1 MTFRN
6 RLLLGMALIMA
17 AFIAAIVVANSG
29 LRSTSARFGSF
40 LDGIGSLQ
48 QSYQEMYSQGLQMGQ
63 ALRNIVLDPSNPKAF
78 ENLEKAR
85 KDFAEARDQ
94 AGLAAKSVNG
104 FDAALAR
111 LSPLVQA
118 QAEAQAEVLAVVKS
132 SQIEDAKRLINSTET
147 PAWRALKKA
156 LLNDLEAISKATDSQ
171 RHDVASK
178 AEQAEN
184 IMLALSVLAIVVGI
198 ASVFSTLRYVR
209 RELGGEPGYAR
220 KVANAV
226 ATGDLTQP
234 ISLAEGDTS
243 SLLAGLA
250 GMQAHLRQLVSSLA
264 NHASDVAQTANQM
277 AMITGKVASGSEQQQ
292 EVASAMVSNG
302 QNLSAS
308 LHQVMGA
315 VNEAEQI
322 VQGSSE
328 ISGSGAALASKAAE
342 ETKSMAGSVQT
353 TATHIRELGALSAQ
367 INSIL
372 SVISDIAS
380 QTNLLALNAAIEA
393 ARAGEQGRG
402 FAVVADE
409 VRKLA
414 ERTAQSTSE
423 ISAMVESIQS
433 GTSRAVEAMESGMHQ
448 VDDSVQLSNQARDAF
463 DRMNA
468 SSLEV
473 RQVVAR
479 ITEAIDVEYQN
490 EGAMQHHIEEV
501 RKLIDDSSQAMQEV
515 VVSAEQLRRMSG
527 ALSQEV
533 SRFKL

>member
-1 MTFRN
+1 
-6 RLLLGMALIMA
+6 
-17 AFIAAIVVANSG
+17 VA
-29 LRSTSARFGSF
+29 R
-40 LDGIGSLQ
+40 
-48 QSYQEMYSQGLQMGQ
+48 
-63 ALRNIVLDPSNPKAF
+63 
-78 ENLEKAR
+78 
-85 KDFAEARDQ
+85 
-94 AGLAAKSVNG
+94 
-104 FDAALAR
+104 
-111 LSPLVQA
+111 
-118 QAEAQAEVLAVVKS
+118 
-132 SQIEDAKRLINSTET
+132 
-147 PAWRALKKA
+147 
-156 LLNDLEAISKATDSQ
+156 
-171 RHDVASK
+171 
-178 AEQAEN
+178 
-184 IMLALSVLAIVVGI
+184 
-198 ASVFSTLRYVR
+198 
-209 RELGGEPGYAR
+209 
-220 KVANAV
+220 
-226 ATGDLTQP
+226 
-234 ISLAEGDTS
+234 
-243 SLLAGLA
+243 
-250 GMQAHLRQLVSSLA
+250 
-264 NHASDVAQTANQM
+264 
-277 AMITGKVASGSEQQQ
+277 
-292 EVASAMVSNG
+292 AMVSNG
-302 QNLSAS
+302 HNLSAS

-328 ISGSGAALASKAAE
+328 ISGSGAALASRAAE
-342 ETKSMAGSVQT
+342 ETQSMAGSVQS

-414 ERTAQSTSE
+414 ERTAQSTAE
-423 ISAMVESIQS
+423 ISAMVDSIQS

-479 ITEAIDVEYQN
+479 IIEAIDVEYQN
-490 EGAMQHHIEEV
+490 EGAMQQHIEAV

-515 VVSAEQLRRMSG
+515 VASAEQLKRMSG
-527 ALSQEV
+527 ALNQEV